1 MPRQSPLRARAL
13 PALLLLAPLI
23 ALAGTPR
30 ITDAQAAAHV
40 GQSVVV
46 EGRVVAVYTSPSG
59 NIYLNFGAVYPAQDF
74 SVVIYSI
81 DGGSFLNVAKYDHRR
96 VAVSGTVELY
106 RGKPEIVVHSP
117 SQLRLL
123 G

>member
-1 MPRQSPLRARAL
+1 MSRPRPIRSLG
-13 PALLLLAPLI
+13 LLILVLLEPI
-23 ALAGTPR
+23 ASWAGAPR

-59 NIYLNFGAVYPAQDF
+59 NIFLNFGAVYPGEDF

-81 DGGSFLNVAKYDHRR
+81 DGGSFLNVAKYDHKR
-96 VAVSGTVELY
+96 VAVSGTVERY

-117 SQLRLL
+117 RQLRLL